1 MIFAK
6 LWHTRQRI
14 TQQATAAAAA
24 AAAAADATPA
34 AASVQS
40 FCAAVLIAS
49 PQ

>member
-14 TQQATAAAAA
+14 TQQATAAAA